1 MFRQLLEFGSVFDW
15 ISPVVAG
22 ILDVANGP
30 SHQFAIPRD
39 CGWSGHEIE
48 TLLRRHG
55 IRTWGLMIPAYSD
68 TIAVTVRQSQA
79 QWAQYVLQQQGI
91 PLKGGLLADASS
103 SRGQGSPT
111 ASPSGLAGADDWI
124 DRLGD
129 LLWS

>member
-1 MFRQLLEFGSVFDW
+1 MFRQLLEFGSLFDW
-15 ISPVVAG
+15 ISPAVAG

-30 SHQFAIPRD
+30 SHQFTIPRD

-55 IRTWGLMIPAYSD
+55 IKTWGLMIPAYSD
-68 TIAVTVRQSQA
+68 SIAITVRQSQSK
-79 QWAQYVLQQQGI
+79 WAQYVLQQQGI
-91 PLKGGLLADASS
+91 PIQGGLMASASS
-103 SRGQGSPT
+103 PRVQGSRT
-111 ASPSGLAGADDWI
+111 ASSTLSRADDWI